1 VLVEY
6 LIPMKSTATAQG
18 EHVLFDIDVKG
29 GEKMWSRCY
38 SWRYKHNSA
47 AFQGFHPC
55 QRGRLLACF
64 YRKSVLVID
73 GKNNSDDGKQESISS
88 GGEANSM
95 QRSKIRRKSAVQK
108 RDQDQHL
115 HRTNQDH

>member
-64 YRKSVLVID
+64 TGSVCLSLMAIIAASME
-73 GKNNSDDGKQESISS
+73 NMESISS
-88 GGEANSM
+88 RGEANIM
-95 QRSKIRRKSAVQK
+95 
-108 RDQDQHL
+108 
-115 HRTNQDH
+115 